1 MTTKHTHSVAST
13 QGQLVGYIRVSTIDQ
28 NTSRQDE
35 QLQGFKLDEVFTD
48 KASGKDTDRPQLQA
62 ALKHLRKGDT
72 LIVHS
77 MDRLARNLDDLRAI
91 VKQLTEAGVAIQFV
105 KEAMTFTG
113 EDSPMSKL
121 MLSVMGA
128 FAEFERSLIR
138 ERQREG
144 IAIAKT
150 KGVYA
155 GRKPSLDA
163 EKVAELIAKDKANGH
178 KNRAGLARELGIS
191 RETLY
196 QYLRAGEA
204 TAPA

>member
-1 MTTKHTHSVAST
+1 MTTKHT
-13 QGQLVGYIRVSTIDQ
+13 GQLVGYVRVSTIDQ
-28 NTSRQDE
+28 NTSRQEE
-35 QLQGFKLDEVFTD
+35 QLQGYKLDEVFTD

-72 LIVHS
+72 LVVHS
-77 MDRLARNLDDLRAI
+77 MDRLARNLDDLRAV
-91 VKQLTEAGVAIQFV
+91 VKQLTDAGVAVQFV

-163 EKVAELIAKDKANGH
+163 DKVAELIAKDKANGH

-196 QYLRAGEA
+196 QYLRVGEA
-204 TAPA
+204 QAPAQEV

>member
-1 MTTKHTHSVAST
+1 MEA
-13 QGQLVGYIRVSTIDQ
+13 
-28 NTSRQDE
+28 
-35 QLQGFKLDEVFTD
+35 
-48 KASGKDTDRPQLQA
+48 
-62 ALKHLRKGDT
+62 
-72 LIVHS
+72 

-163 EKVAELIAKDKANGH
+163 DKVAELIAKDKANGH

-196 QYLRAGEA
+196 QYLRANDA
-204 TAPA
+204 TAPAQGV